1 MALNRTTAQQE
12 TNSNV
17 EYSNLAVGEHE
28 GRLVYVADLG
38 MQAREFKGEEKT
50 PAQQLSLGIEIMGN
64 SVNVDGTMRPRLLWS
79 RPFNVFQTLNERGIE
94 YQLYKAFNT
103 SAQEGTVADW
113 DEVLGTPV
121 NVVVKHRA
129 AGDRTYDD
137 IASLSPIPARFH
149 DSIAASEFTD
159 SSVGDCEDDSNPAQ
173 QAMFGLPKYV
183 FDRRIKPGQATVSS
197 KPQAVAA
204 EDDSLEEDVPF

>member
-38 MQAREFKGEEKT
+38 MQERSFKGEEKA

-64 SVNVDGTMRPRLLWS
+64 PVNVDGTMRPRLLWS

-94 YQLYKAFNT
+94 YQMYKAFNT

-113 DEVLGTPV
+113 DAVLGTPV
-121 NVVVKHRA
+121 SVLVKHRV

-137 IASLSPIPARFH
+137 IDSLSPIPARFH
-149 DSIAASEFTD
+149 DSVAAGEFTD
-159 SSVGDCEDDSNPAQ
+159 SSVGDCEDESNPAQ
-173 QAMFGLPKYV
+173 RAMFGLPKYV
-183 FDRRIKPGQATVSS
+183 FDRRIKPGQQST
-197 KPQAVAA
+197 KPKAVAE
-204 EDDSLEEDVPF
+204 EDDSFDEDLPF